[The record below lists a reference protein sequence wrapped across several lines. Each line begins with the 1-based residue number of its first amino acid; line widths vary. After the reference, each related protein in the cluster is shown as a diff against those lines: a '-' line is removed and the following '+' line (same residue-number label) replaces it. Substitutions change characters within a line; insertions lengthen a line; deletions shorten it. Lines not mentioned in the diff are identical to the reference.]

1 MKEGLKV
8 TLNNKNYQNIL
19 FQSRDTIVTMSKFVT
34 KNRINANFIVLY
46 PRTKSRY
53 RRIFFS
59 FEFVSRSS
67 FSNRHQISN
76 TINLEISLWGYDI
89 IFPPKIQKTKKSKMI
104 ETFTIKNIFY
114 CSKFKVDQI
123 NTRKVILPQ
132 KSWPNMDK

>member
-19 FQSRDTIVTMSKFVT
+19 FQSRDTIVTMPKFVT
-34 KNRINANFIVLY
+34 KNRIHANFIVLY

-53 RRIFFS
+53 RRTFFS

-76 TINLEISLWGYDI
+76 TINLETSL
-89 IFPPKIQKTKKSKMI
+89 
-104 ETFTIKNIFY
+104 
-114 CSKFKVDQI
+114 
-123 NTRKVILPQ
+123 
-132 KSWPNMDK
+132 